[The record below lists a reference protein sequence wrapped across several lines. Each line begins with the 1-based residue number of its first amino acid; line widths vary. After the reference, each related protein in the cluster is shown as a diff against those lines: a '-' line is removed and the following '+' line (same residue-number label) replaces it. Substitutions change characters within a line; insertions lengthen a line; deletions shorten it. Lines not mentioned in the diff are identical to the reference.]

1 MASPNMNL
9 TIPDP
14 SVTNGPEWAQN
25 VADDLSIIDSHDHTA
40 SNGVP
45 IPSAGI
51 AIDADLSM
59 NEFNLI
65 DLRTLRME
73 PQGSTPSLGTD
84 LNILYSKNGEL
95 AYRDASGNEVVITD
109 NGSVAGAVG
118 NITGLVPPA
127 SASYSSGTKTI
138 GFNQDTSK
146 PAKLAISDI
155 LLYEFN
161 NASANPITIK
171 APASV
176 TSPYS
181 LTLLAALPAAAG
193 LMVIDSTGDLS
204 TVDADLGTNEQFAIR
219 VNAAGDGFEAAQLNS
234 AALAPGGVNFDRRAV
249 REPELTMAARGE
261 VLRTAGSGNYGGSNI
276 TAQTVTNLTGSLEVG
291 GSGVVKVMIVPD
303 ASVSEAYISADSA
316 GGNKALVYLF
326 RGGVAISQVAVS
338 GQGLSTKSNPCIT
351 FIDTAAPAGT
361 HTYEIRM
368 SSSGGTGANM
378 FNCCMVAYE
387 I

>member
-9 TIPDP
+9 TIPSP

-25 VADDLSIIDSHDHTA
+25 VADDLSIIDAHDHTA

-73 PQGSTPSLGTD
+73 PQGSTPSSGTD
-84 LNILYSKNGEL
+84 LNIIYSKNGEL

-219 VNAAGDGFEAAQLNS
+219 VNAAGDGFEVAQLNS
-234 AALAPGGVNFDRRAV
+234 AALAPNGVNFDRRTT
-249 REPELTMAARGE
+249 READATAATIGE
-261 VLRTAGSGNYGGSNI
+261 VLRTANSGNFGTSSV
-276 TAQTVTNLTGSLEVG
+276 TPLQVTNMIGSVDVG
-291 GSGVVKVMIVPD
+291 ATGVVQIMVTPD
-303 ASVSEAYISADSA
+303 DSVSEAYISADST
-316 GGNKALVYLF
+316 GGNKALIYLF
-326 RGGVAISQVAVS
+326 RNGVAISQVAVS
-338 GQGLSTKSNPCIT
+338 GQGLSTQSNPCLT
-351 FIDTAAPAGT
+351 FIDTTSSTGT
-361 HTYEIRM
+361 NTYEIRM
-368 SSSGGTGANM
+368 ASSGGTGARM